1 MSILYLVYRRLRPSL
16 GIPFGFILMYGMY
29 TGTVTPVLLMAAT
42 GFFLMHLFGD
52 TYNDYCDYE
61 EDRLNKRDDKL
72 ITRGVL
78 TRKDVKIV
86 SIVLFVLALCI
97 LFFTNMYV
105 FILGIFYALVLTAYS
120 YPTIRLKGKI
130 RGYLVFS
137 SAFLFFPLALATLG
151 DFQMKVVLLFT
162 GFFFFQVM
170 YILCQ
175 KDSTDL
181 KDRINIYKKHGW
193 KQATGMAAGFAM
205 LSSVFLFFISLSSPF
220 LVLVWGANLLLKVFN
235 LLKISSKTITR
246 ETRSNFILGEFL
258 TPFVFSVVILL

>member
-86 SIVLFVLALCI
+86 SIVSVLANLAVVWSLPFVLVSLLLASLI
-97 LFFTNMYV
+97 SSLAAGASIWIFAPSFWLLWLIKKVALFF
-105 FILGIFYALVLTAYS
+105 A
-120 YPTIRLKGKI
+120 
-130 RGYLVFS
+130 
-137 SAFLFFPLALATLG
+137 
-151 DFQMKVVLLFT
+151 
-162 GFFFFQVM
+162 
-170 YILCQ
+170 
-175 KDSTDL
+175 
-181 KDRINIYKKHGW
+181 
-193 KQATGMAAGFAM
+193 
-205 LSSVFLFFISLSSPF
+205 
-220 LVLVWGANLLLKVFN
+220 VFN
-235 LLKISSKTITR
+235 ACCAGCNIMEMDL
-246 ETRSNFILGEFL
+246 
-258 TPFVFSVVILL
+258 